1 MDTTS
6 NMRAIIG
13 LKPRRVHPGHCTLAS
28 PNSVV
33 LMEDMSLRTS
43 FEPHRGQGGAGLAEV
58 ERYSSKRV
66 SQAPQRYS

>member
-1 MDTTS
+1 M
-6 NMRAIIG
+6 
-13 LKPRRVHPGHCTLAS
+13 
-28 PNSVV
+28 

-43 FEPHRGQGGAGLAEV
+43 FEPHWGQGGAGLADV